1 MFDDLIRE
9 HNSRNPIIKNRKRRI
24 EAAILIPIIDKPG
37 GPHLLFESRAKNL
50 KLQPGETCFPG
61 GGIHYGETP
70 QKAAI
75 RETCEELLI
84 DKSQIELLCPL
95 DGRQGPKMKIVWAY
109 LGRLKNYTGTFSADE
124 VDHVFT
130 VPLSFF
136 LENEPKMYKMKNICE
151 APKDFPEALLQNK
164 VYRWELKDFV
174 IPVYE
179 YSGEYIW
186 GFTARNI
193 IALVDE
199 LKAI

>member
-24 EAAILIPIIDKPG
+24 EAAILIPIIEKED
-37 GPHLLFESRAKNL
+37 GPYLLFESRAKNL

-61 GGIHYGETP
+61 GGIHSGESP

-84 DKSQIELLCPL
+84 DKSQIEILCPL
-95 DGRQGPKMKIVWAY
+95 DGRQGPKMRIVWAY
-109 LGRLKNYTGTFSADE
+109 LGKIHDYKGTFSKDE

-136 LENEPKMYKMKNICE
+136 LENEPTVYKMKNICE
-151 APKDFPEALLQNK
+151 APKDFPITLLQNK

-174 IPVYE
+174 IPVYKYAE
-179 YSGEYIW
+179 EYIW

-193 IALVDE
+193 IGLVNE
-199 LKAI
+199 LKA